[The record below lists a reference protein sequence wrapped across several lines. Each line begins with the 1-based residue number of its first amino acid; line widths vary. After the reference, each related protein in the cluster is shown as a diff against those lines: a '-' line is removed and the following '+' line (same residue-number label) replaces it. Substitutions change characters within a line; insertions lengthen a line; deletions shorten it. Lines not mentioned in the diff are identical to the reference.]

1 MTDSAAISALKKI
14 GGSAGCLTD
23 PARKASF
30 LHDMRGAVSGSASAV
45 LRPASTEQ
53 LSRMIKVC
61 AEHNVS
67 MVPHGGN
74 TGTMG
79 GNIPDDSGEQVVI
92 SLGRMNRIRD
102 MDIQNFTMTVE
113 AGCILQAV
121 QAAAE
126 QADLLFP
133 LSLAAQGSCQ
143 IGGNLSTNAGGS
155 NVLRYGSARDLVLG
169 IEAVLPDGR
178 IWNGLRGL
186 RKDNTGYD
194 LKQLFLGAEGTLGVV
209 TAAVLKLFPQPQHK
223 SVAIAAV
230 RDPAAGVELLGHL
243 RACTG
248 DLVSGLEYM
257 HGSVVEMAQ
266 QHVANVRSP
275 LSGYEHLV
283 LLEVSGGSPET
294 DLEAGTEQAL
304 SSAFD
309 EKLLEDAVV
318 ASNVAQQRQFWHLRE
333 SLPEAQMRQGSRIIF
348 DVSTPVSAMPEFLE
362 QGAQR
367 VHGVHESVRVSPFGH
382 LGDGNIHFNLLQPA
396 DLSRE
401 AFLALT
407 PQFTEQVNNLID
419 ELHGSFSAEHGI
431 GRLKCGTLVRYRDK
445 IELDIMRSLKSAL
458 DPSNLMNP
466 GVILEP
472 APA

>member
-1 MTDSAAISALKKI
+1 MLSDI

-23 PARKASF
+23 PERMAPF
-30 LHDMRGAVSGSASAV
+30 LHDMRGVVSGSASAV
-45 LRPASTEQ
+45 LCPVSTEQ
-53 LSRMIKVC
+53 LSRMIKAC
-61 AEHNVS
+61 AENNVS

-79 GNIPDDSGEQVVI
+79 GNIPDDTGEQVVI
-92 SLGRMNRIRD
+92 SLGRMNRIREID
-102 MDIQNFTMTVE
+102 VHNFTMTVE

-126 QADLLFP
+126 EADLLFP

-178 IWNGLRGL
+178 IWEGLRAL

-257 HGSVVEMAQ
+257 HGSAVAMAQ
-266 QHVANVRSP
+266 QYVPHVRSP
-275 LSGYEHLV
+275 LDGYDHLV
-283 LLEVSGGSPET
+283 LVEVSGGNPET
-294 DLEAGTEQAL
+294 DLAAVTEQAL

-309 EKLLEDAVV
+309 KKLLEDAVV
-318 ASNVAQQRQFWHLRE
+318 ASSLAQQRQFWQLRE

-348 DVSTPVSAMPEFLE
+348 DVSTSVAAMPDFLKR
-362 QGAQR
+362 GTQR
-367 VHGVHESVRVSPFGH
+367 VREIHDTVCVSPFGH

-407 PQFTEQVNNLID
+407 PTFTERINSLIY

-431 GRLKCGTLVRYRDK
+431 GRLKRGTLTRYRDRTE
-445 IELDIMRSLKSAL
+445 IDLMRSVKSAL
-458 DPSNLMNP
+458 DPYNLMNP

-472 APA
+472 APS